1 MENKEEPKSS
11 NTTETLNPSPLPN
24 GTSPN
29 TDNHPQESSNS
40 TETTETIN
48 QAPSQNDS
56 TPNTDNHH
64 QESSNSTET
73 TETTSQAPLPIDSTP
88 NTDNQNSTTEI
99 KNNIEPNI
107 SEEKTSNEEIPTKII
122 ESNDMVI
129 IDHSANNNSLLAKL
143 ELPPEFIS
151 DKERC
156 NILTQKLVKKT
167 SKNANMKLEDFFSK
181 NRHFLIMTD
190 GGKPVYSRYGDAVEN
205 NSIFATISA
214 MITKFTIFNSN
225 ESFKEELNVIS
236 NNKNKI
242 VFLKKGQLIFI
253 ALTKK
258 NDCVSLL
265 QSQLEMIYNQ
275 LMSILTIRFYEKLE
289 DNPSKCLTAMS
300 GTENLFEQIIQY
312 SSHSFISLFNS
323 YQIMNFVNFSENRE
337 KISKILEENRGD
349 ALYCILMTP
358 YEIISLTHSNQIVVS
373 SIDLILIQ
381 TLIYSTEMLRSQES
395 YVPICLPGISEQGY
409 LQVYSNFS
417 EENIGV
423 IFVTE
428 NMDPMC
434 FMSFQKQYNNL
445 YNALIKNNFVKKIV
459 KNMLLNNNTKGINS
473 IMKNKNDLEKKSD
486 EDLINALFNK
496 IQIINGNIPI
506 NDNPLMMNNQELSK
520 TRTLSVSTNNV
531 NSFVF
536 KNIYEE
542 IKYGVI
548 YNKKYCQYFMLNFGM
563 DFRTYKKSEKNIIRR
578 FNILFDIYNNCKDKE
593 KEYFY
598 AEKSNGCCNC
608 IFANEFFILICS
620 FDFFSDVEDLSKKC
634 REILKY
640 CKKNENKLFITHK

>member
-1 MENKEEPKSS
+1 MEDKGESKSS
-11 NTTETLNPSPLPN
+11 NIVESTETLNPN
-24 GTSPN
+24 
-29 TDNHPQESSNS
+29 
-40 TETTETIN
+40 
-48 QAPSQNDS
+48 PSQNDI
-56 TPNTDNHH
+56 TQNKDNHL
-64 QESSNSTET
+64 QKSSDSSITE
-73 TETTSQAPLPIDSTP
+73 ET
-88 NTDNQNSTTEI
+88 
-99 KNNIEPNI
+99 NNIEPSTNSSNINI
-107 SEEKTSNEEIPTKII
+107 SEKTTLSEEISAKII
-122 ESNDMVI
+122 DKDDIVVI
-129 IDHSANNNSLLAKL
+129 ECSTDNNNSSPKIK
-143 ELPPEFIS
+143 LPPDFIS

-156 NILTQKLVKKT
+156 SKLTQKLVKKT
-167 SKNANMKLEDFFSK
+167 SKNASMKLEDFFSK

-225 ESFKEELNVIS
+225 ESYKEEINVIS

-258 NDCVSLL
+258 NDCVSIL
-265 QSQLEMIYNQ
+265 QSQLEMIYSQ

-323 YQIMNFVNFSENRE
+323 YQIMNFVNFTENRE
-337 KISKILEENRGD
+337 KISKILDENRGD

-358 YEIISLTHSNQIVVS
+358 YEIISLSHSNQINVT

-409 LQVYSNFS
+409 LQVYSHFS

-428 NMDPMC
+428 NIDPMC
-434 FMSFQKQYNNL
+434 FMNFQNQYNNI
-445 YNALIKNNFVKKIV
+445 YNALMKNDFIKKIIR
-459 KNMLLNNNTKGINS
+459 NMLLNNNTKG
-473 IMKNKNDLEKKSD
+473 MKNLIKTKNELDKISD
-486 EDLINALFNK
+486 EDLVNSLFDK

-506 NDNPLMMNNQELSK
+506 NENPIMMNNQELSK
-520 TRTLSVSTNNV
+520 TRTLSVSVNSV
-531 NSFVF
+531 NSFAF

-563 DFRTYKKSEKNIIRR
+563 DFRTYKKKEKDMIRR
-578 FNILFDIYNNCKDKE
+578 FNILYDIYSNCKDKE
-593 KEYFY
+593 KEKEYFY
-598 AEKSNGCCNC
+598 VEKNNGFSNC
-608 IFANEFFILICS
+608 IFVNESFVLICS
-620 FDFFSDVEDLSKKC
+620 FDFFSDIEDLAKKC
-634 REILKY
+634 REILKH
-640 CKKNENKLFITHK
+640 CKKNENKFFITYK